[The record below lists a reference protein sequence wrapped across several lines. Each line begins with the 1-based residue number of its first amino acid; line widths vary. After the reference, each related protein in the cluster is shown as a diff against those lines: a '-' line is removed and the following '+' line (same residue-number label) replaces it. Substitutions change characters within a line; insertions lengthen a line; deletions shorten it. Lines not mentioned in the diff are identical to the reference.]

1 MKTRENIC
9 NTQIDYSQVMAG
21 DRIIPFVLT
30 LDLANSVLNPG
41 PGENQRFCYIVTG
54 TGADEPQFADLSHL
68 VLGICEQITEDQIVN
83 ITVTIDG
90 VPQEVTFGEGGNVE
104 LRTPQNPDPTTG
116 CAGLKFDFGLDKVD
130 GVMNFCFELTTPF
143 SLGPNPVCLSGGG
156 ETASGLSIC
165 GPACNGANVCESV
178 TFQGATVCVPVTV
191 TPFAI
196 PGETTTVCCG
206 DPVVT
211 PGAMVCPSPVN
222 RSCHFTVTQR
232 ICTQV
237 PIAFGANTF
246 VGDPNVACED
256 ASNETCANCVA
267 DSNL

>member
-104 LRTPQNPDPTTG
+104 LRTP
-116 CAGLKFDFGLDKVD
+116 
-130 GVMNFCFELTTPF
+130 
-143 SLGPNPVCLSGGG
+143 
-156 ETASGLSIC
+156 
-165 GPACNGANVCESV
+165 
-178 TFQGATVCVPVTV
+178 
-191 TPFAI
+191 
-196 PGETTTVCCG
+196 
-206 DPVVT
+206 
-211 PGAMVCPSPVN
+211 
-222 RSCHFTVTQR
+222 
-232 ICTQV
+232 
-237 PIAFGANTF
+237 
-246 VGDPNVACED
+246 
-256 ASNETCANCVA
+256 
-267 DSNL
+267 